1 MRNKIH
7 IMMVVLAILFSC
19 YELGFAVEY
28 TEKNSAQSEAPS
40 AAKDVSLNAMQSAA
54 AISQPI
60 SQPSMNIDEMAD
72 NFLKKANYHRGWNPN
87 KETFIAVGTSVIDC
101 EDPSYDDS
109 FITKRSLKS
118 MEAILDAK
126 AQIIEF
132 VRVEMSAFDQASTP
146 GTDLSTQFKEKIT
159 KLQKKIDSQR
169 KKLVKMLKEVD
180 AAEAASLE
188 GATFGDRLNK
198 LMDAAIKKLD
208 AEYSSQQ
215 IEEEKMARYQKI
227 KKRYEEAS
235 VECDKLSEELKLL
248 KGSKKETLHSKVE
261 TLASM
266 PLMGALVLA
275 QFEQWDEAE
284 EKFRTAVIVIWS
296 KKMEALVRAF
306 ISGKPMIVPPGKM
319 SLSDYIAKNDWS
331 SSTGGRRFRD
341 NKGNVYFIG
350 IGSAAAGTSA
360 SSEKRARGI
369 ATMIAKK
376 EVATA
381 VFADVASHKVAEQMM
396 ESYNGGSGKDTS
408 VAVENYASELKQ
420 SIEKRTINGMQ
431 SQFLRM
437 LKHPISG
444 QQIFVS
450 IYAISGDS
458 ARQALLMEEENYL
471 SRAMD
476 IKSQQYQKGVKA
488 GHEESLQRA
497 HSDTSAYQQGK
508 NHTSSLPSSASPAQ
522 SSAQSG
528 SGNGAT
534 SGAYEGA
541 GSDDACW

>member
-7 IMMVVLAILFSC
+7 LMIGVLALFLSC
-19 YELGFAVEY
+19 CELAFAVEY
-28 TEKNSAQSEAPS
+28 TENVTAQSETPS
-40 AAKDVSLNAMQSAA
+40 VAKDVSINAMQSAA
-54 AISQPI
+54 AIPQPV
-60 SQPSMNIDEMAD
+60 SQPSMDIDEMTD

-87 KETFIAVGTSVIDC
+87 KETFIAVGTSVVDC

-126 AQIIEF
+126 SQIIEF

-208 AEYSSQQ
+208 AEYSSKK

-227 KKRYEEAS
+227 KKRYEDAS

-275 QFEQWDEAE
+275 QFEQWDETE

-319 SLSDYIAKNDWS
+319 SLANYIAQNDWS

-341 NKGNVYFIG
+341 NNGNVYFIG
-350 IGSAAAGTSA
+350 IGSAAAGSSA

-381 VFADVASHKVAEQMM
+381 VFADVASHKIAEQMM

-420 SIEKRTINGMQ
+420 SIKKRTISGMQ
-431 SQFLRM
+431 SQFLRI
-437 LKHPISG
+437 LKHPISD
-444 QQIFVS
+444 QRIFVS
-450 IYAISGDS
+450 IYAVSGDS
-458 ARQALLMEEENYL
+458 ARQALLMEEGNYL

-497 HSDTSAYQQGK
+497 HNDTSAYQQGK
-508 NHTSSLPSSASPAQ
+508 THSNSSPSRTPAS
-522 SSAQSG
+522 S

-534 SGAYEGA
+534 GGAYEGA
-541 GSDDACW
+541 GSDDASW